1 MSELLSQLHDATLLT
16 ISFDWRV
23 KSCTFSFAGAPS
35 IPGPFQIEWSAVDEL
50 VVPRTDAWGESAS
63 VLSAK
68 SCGANRYELQMQ
80 SGDVIVVVSANYSLK
95 RTAADGLR

>member
-1 MSELLSQLHDATLLT
+1 MSEPLSQLHDATLLT
-16 ISFDWRV
+16 VSFDWRA
-23 KSCTFSFAGAPS
+23 KSCTLSFAGAPS
-35 IPGPFQIEWSAVDEL
+35 IPGPFQIEWHGVEEL
-50 VVPRTDAWGESAS
+50 LVSRTNAWGESAS

-95 RTAADGLR
+95 RTAAG